1 MGDVKCP
8 KCRAEKIRTVHV
20 IRREEVVAVFPY
32 CDACGWV
39 VGQAVTSMG
48 ADRGGIDGV
57 ERLVYEQACSLAHF
71 EPRDR
76 LPTPDERQAL
86 EAKHGPRAGWM
97 ARVKGDEVFHPIRG
111 SRVWDER
118 GGDAD
123 GWAQWYWLNAGSVE
137 SYPHVDGRPVG
148 WP

>member
-1 MGDVKCP
+1 MGDAKCP
-8 KCRAEKIRTVHV
+8 KCLGRL
-20 IRREEVVAVFPY
+20 
-32 CDACGWV
+32 
-39 VGQAVTSMG
+39 
-48 ADRGGIDGV
+48 
-57 ERLVYEQACSLAHF
+57 ERLRFQTSQVECVDCRQRWSSDEDCRRVAWY

-97 ARVKGDEVFHPIRG
+97 ARVKGDESFHPIRG